1 MTLETPL
8 LSITGVSKA
17 YGDVVALDNVSLDI
31 RQNEFFALLGPS
43 GCGKTTLL
51 RSIAGFEDPDV
62 GSISILGS
70 DLGSDSSTPINLLA
84 LPPNKRPVN
93 LMFQS
98 YALFPHMNVRKN
110 IMYGLQREGL
120 SKEEIAQR
128 VEEVLVTTGLT
139 DKASVRPAQLSGGQ
153 RQRVALARA
162 IVKRPRLLLLDEPL
176 SALDRKVRA
185 EMQIELK
192 RLQHEVGITFV
203 VVTHD
208 QEEAMSMADRIA
220 VMHEGRVQQIA
231 DPVTLYAQPA
241 NVFVADFI
249 GSGSL
254 LHGTASQSSFSAY
267 GSSFPCH
274 NPEHISGDAVL
285 VLRPEDVR
293 VTGVTPTDNPLLV
306 GTIIETHFYGGSSST
321 SVRVP
326 GVEHVIVA
334 SHPGAPQHHV
344 GDQVGLSWDPQ
355 AAVLLQVEP

>member
-8 LSITGVSKA
+8 LSISGVSKA
-17 YGDVVALDNVSLDI
+17 YGDVVALDDVSLDI

-51 RSIAGFEDPDV
+51 RSIAGFEDPDA
-62 GSISILGS
+62 GAITILGS
-70 DLGSDSSTPINLLA
+70 ESTTPINLLS

-128 VEEVLVTTGLT
+128 VDEVLITTGLT
-139 DKASVRPAQLSGGQ
+139 DKAAVRPAQLSGGQ

-254 LHGTASQSSFSAY
+254 LHGIATQGSFSAY
-267 GSSFPCH
+267 GSTFPCH
-274 NPEHISGDAVL
+274 NPDQIAGNAVL
-285 VLRPEDVR
+285 VLRPEEVR
-293 VTGVTPTDNPLLV
+293 ITVATAVDNPLMV
-306 GTIIETHFYGGSSST
+306 GSIIETHFYGGSSST
-321 SVRVP
+321 TVRVA
-326 GVEHVIVA
+326 GVDHPIVA
-334 SHPGAPQHHV
+334 SHPGAPQYIV
-344 GDQVGLSWDPQ
+344 GDQVGLSWNPQ
-355 AAVLLQVEP
+355 SAILLQVQP